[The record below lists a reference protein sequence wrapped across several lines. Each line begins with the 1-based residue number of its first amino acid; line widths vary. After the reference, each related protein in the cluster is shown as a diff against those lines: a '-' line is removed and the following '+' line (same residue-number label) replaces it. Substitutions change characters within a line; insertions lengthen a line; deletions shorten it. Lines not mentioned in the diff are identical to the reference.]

1 MMSSKYTF
9 KRLAEDVLA
18 DAGKPMGSEEIWS
31 YAIEHGF
38 ADKFD
43 TNGKTPQASIGAQI
57 YTDIRDNQAS
67 PFVQVSRHPA
77 LFGLRAWPD
86 VVLDM
91 TPTYTLAE
99 LVRDVLASVGNP
111 MSVDEVFDHAVDTGL
126 DQRLSGTV
134 KGLTKSSLNTCM
146 NGMARGDAP
155 TLRKT
160 STKPTRFDFVDGA
173 APTKIEDA
181 TTDDGVPVNE
191 RDLHPLLTTFV
202 RSNGHF
208 KCRTKT
214 IHHEISVKGPHG
226 SDRWSYPDLVG
237 VYYPFDDYEG
247 ETVGLIETLRD
258 NPYKVFSFEMKWK
271 LDTGT
276 LREKYFQAVSNS
288 SWANEGYIVAPTIST
303 EESFLDDLSR
313 LVNAFGIGVIRLD
326 VENIEQSEI
335 LFPAAQRERLDWAT
349 VDRLVARNADFRRFV
364 ADINADAKTGMVRG
378 SFDKAISP
386 EEYDDWIAGTSVARL
401 LPGKDG

>member
-1 MMSSKYTF
+1 M
-9 KRLAEDVLA
+9 
-18 DAGKPMGSEEIWS
+18 
-31 YAIEHGF
+31 
-38 ADKFD
+38 
-43 TNGKTPQASIGAQI
+43 
-57 YTDIRDNQAS
+57 
-67 PFVQVSRHPA
+67 QVSRHPA
-77 LFGLRAWPD
+77 LFGLRAWP
-86 VVLDM
+86 
-91 TPTYTLAE
+91 
-99 LVRDVLASVGNP
+99 
-111 MSVDEVFDHAVDTGL
+111 AVD
-126 DQRLSGTV
+126 
-134 KGLTKSSLNTCM
+134 
-146 NGMARGDAP
+146 
-155 TLRKT
+155 
-160 STKPTRFDFVDGA
+160 VDGA
-173 APTKIEDA
+173 APAMDADA

-202 RSNGHF
+202 GSNGHF
-208 KCRTKT
+208 RCRTKT

-237 VYYPFDDYEG
+237 VYYLFDDYEG

-335 LFPAAQRERLDWAT
+335 LYPAAQRDRLDWAT
-349 VDRLVARNADFRRFV
+349 VDRLVARNADFKRFV

-378 SFDKAISP
+378 SFETAISP
-386 EEYDDWIAGTSVARL
+386 EEYDDWSAGTSVARL
-401 LPGKDG
+401 LPEKDS